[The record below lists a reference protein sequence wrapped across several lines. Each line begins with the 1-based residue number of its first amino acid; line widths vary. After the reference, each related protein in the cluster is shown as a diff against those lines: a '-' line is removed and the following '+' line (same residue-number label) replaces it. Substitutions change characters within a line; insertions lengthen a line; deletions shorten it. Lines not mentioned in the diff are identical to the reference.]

1 MTQWQNNC
9 ILYGKTDLSKFTL
22 SDISVLL
29 RHCIPTGG
37 PRLFT
42 NEDIEHI
49 QLYHGVA
56 GSGEVTYIMQLDLT

>member
-1 MTQWQNNC
+1 MVRLIFLN
-9 ILYGKTDLSKFTL
+9 SETL
-22 SDISVLL
+22 SDISVLV

-42 NEDIEHI
+42 NEDIKRI

-56 GSGEVTYIMQLDLT
+56 GSGELIYIIQLDLT